1 MCRKQSKATHIH
13 QQKFYL
19 TIHIRRQMRMQIKV
33 IEYMNQS
40 EATENQSQY
49 LEKRPQAE
57 YKKRSALT
65 WYISLNKAVKK
76 LLS

>member
-1 MCRKQSKATHIH
+1 
-13 QQKFYL
+13 
-19 TIHIRRQMRMQIKV
+19 MRMQIKV